1 MYKLTNHIVNNI
13 GLTQNLAYVI
23 RACRTCNSIVGFLK
37 YVVTFI
43 LLSIVVVLGYNKF
56 CN

>member
-56 CN
+56 YN